1 MNWHNLTAEEALESL
16 DSTRSGL
23 SDEEAR
29 KRLRRYGF
37 NELKEKAKT
46 PGIVIFLRQ
55 FTSPH
60 IVSHYRGYRVDK
72 ADPLAFYNEVPPK
85 TASIVWS
92 LDYSWGDQAWMPKR
106 QERNALITDLND

>member
-1 MNWHNLTAEEALESL
+1 MKWHNLTAEEALESL

-46 PGIVIFLRQ
+46 PGIVIFLCQ

-60 IVSHYRGYRVDK
+60 IVVRHHGYRVGF
-72 ADPLAFYNEVPPK
+72 ADPLVFYNKVLPK

-92 LDYSWGDQAWMPKR
+92 LDYS
-106 QERNALITDLND
+106 